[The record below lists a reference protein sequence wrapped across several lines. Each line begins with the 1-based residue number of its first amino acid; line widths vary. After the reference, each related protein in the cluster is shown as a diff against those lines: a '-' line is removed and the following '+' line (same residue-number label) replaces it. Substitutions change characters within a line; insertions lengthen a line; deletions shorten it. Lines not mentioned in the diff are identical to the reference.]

1 MTTPCRICED
11 NLVNRHKRLQICDSC
26 YSGINYW
33 RSRSV
38 GDLVKHDA
46 KLTRLKKRAAFLM
59 GQRTNQVVAPIAAAG
74 ASRRTG

>member
-1 MTTPCRICED
+1 MTEPCKICED
-11 NLVNRHKRLQICDSC
+11 NPVNRHKKLKICDSC

-46 KLTRLKKRAAFLM
+46 KLTRLQKRSAFMM
-59 GQRTNQVVAPIAAAG
+59 GQRTNQVVAPISAAAG
-74 ASRRTG
+74 GRSGG